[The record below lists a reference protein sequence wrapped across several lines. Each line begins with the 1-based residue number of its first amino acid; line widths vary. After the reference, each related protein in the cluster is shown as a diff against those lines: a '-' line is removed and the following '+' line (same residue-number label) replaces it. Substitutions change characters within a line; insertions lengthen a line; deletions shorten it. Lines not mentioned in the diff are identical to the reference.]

1 MDAASLACIAR
12 GLADE
17 GELTGAI
24 VVAWMVERGW
34 ASSVCEAV
42 IIGARMVQRGLLEAQ
57 STSKCAG
64 FHNES
69 IRYRLVG
76 HASSDVAEQQREA
89 GNRGVAEILELPL
102 GQIAAE
108 IDALASRARAELR
121 GEPSTQNEL
130 GCRVQ
135 GTELIAWF
143 QRVGVAQSVSQAGMV
158 CSLLC
163 DRGWL
168 TRDDETARHD
178 DSGEG
183 DPADRSVE
191 ADHGPRGSSGPWPEA
206 EGRVRFDSLA
216 AHFLL
221 LDTRALSA
229 GEPVSNETARAREV
243 VAAQV
248 SRRGERRAEERVRE
262 EALRADAL
270 RAQTSQLE
278 ELAALEQAELAR
290 EEAALAEEARQLGEL
305 MECCSSTGSQANER
319 QAIAEQE
326 RAELWQT
333 RLLLEA
339 RQVKLIGELH
349 AIYPIHETEAR
360 EFAIRGLEL
369 PVDLS
374 SKDDEHVSSA
384 LGFVCHVMVMLS
396 KYLEVPL
403 RYQLIFSASRSL
415 VRDRVFSSGASG
427 GTYPLFRKGVDRE
440 RFERAVRL
448 LEADVEQLLVAR
460 DAEFDPRAPVLAN
473 LRSLFTHELR
483 RGT

>member
-1 MDAASLACIAR
+1 MDASLACIAR
-12 GLADE
+12 GLEDE
-17 GELTGAI
+17 GELTGAS

-42 IIGARMVQRGLLEAQ
+42 IIGARMVQRGLLEVP

-64 FHNES
+64 FHNEK

-76 HASSDVAEQQREA
+76 RASSSDVAEQREA
-89 GNRGVAEILELPL
+89 GNRDVAEILELPV

-121 GEPSTQNEL
+121 GEPSTQNEH

-135 GTELIAWF
+135 GSELIAWF

-168 TRDDETARHD
+168 TRDDETMHH
-178 DSGEG
+178 EG
-183 DPADRSVE
+183 DEGDLADRSLE

-206 EGRVRFDSLA
+206 AGRVRFDSLA

-229 GEPVSNETARAREV
+229 AGEPVNGETARAREV

-248 SRRGERRAEERVRE
+248 SRRGERRAEQRARE

-305 MECCSSTGSQANER
+305 MECCSSTGSQASER

-333 RLLLEA
+333 RLLLDA
-339 RQVKLIGELH
+339 RQAKLIGELH
-349 AIYPIHETEAR
+349 AIYPIQETEAR

-483 RGT
+483 RGV